1 MAAFLSSN
9 PKVQALQQ
17 IRDDSIAEKHSTSNR
32 LLHSVLYT
40 VGRAIA
46 ENCAIKDKKA
56 VEAKM
61 FFNKIFE
68 LWWSQFPFL
77 QELNSKGVKLQ
88 KGKKMLPLRGSVRET
103 MQRYFGNTLDKV
115 LQDLQQHKQRQHLAI
130 AEQMQPLSDP
140 LNQMQ
145 VHTES
150 LHNDA
155 AEMQLGLD

>member
-1 MAAFLSSN
+1 M
-9 PKVQALQQ
+9 
-17 IRDDSIAEKHSTSNR
+17 
-32 LLHSVLYT
+32 
-40 VGRAIA
+40 
-46 ENCAIKDKKA
+46 
-56 VEAKM
+56 
-61 FFNKIFE
+61 
-68 LWWSQFPFL
+68 
-77 QELNSKGVKLQ
+77 Q

>member
-1 MAAFLSSN
+1 MEQETKKKKKFDRRQEANYMRNLTSSHNPPLSNPRFFPPFPLFVILQAPSPGQLNNVGGWDLAAFLSSN

-46 ENCAIKDKKA
+46 QNCAIKDKKA
-56 VEAKM
+56 VEAKV

-77 QELNSKGVKLQ
+77 QVRTYPCFIGLVYIFVK
-88 KGKKMLPLRGSVRET
+88 RS
-103 MQRYFGNTLDKV
+103 
-115 LQDLQQHKQRQHLAI
+115 
-130 AEQMQPLSDP
+130 
-140 LNQMQ
+140 
-145 VHTES
+145 
-150 LHNDA
+150 
-155 AEMQLGLD
+155 